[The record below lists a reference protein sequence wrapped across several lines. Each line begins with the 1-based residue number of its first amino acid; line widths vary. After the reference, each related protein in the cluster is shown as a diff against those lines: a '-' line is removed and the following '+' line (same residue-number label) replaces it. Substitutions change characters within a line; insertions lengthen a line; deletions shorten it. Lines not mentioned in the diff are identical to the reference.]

1 MSISGFYPFGEL
13 VTKSG
18 KVINF
23 DEIDRDGDGKISQR
37 EFNFIQKE
45 LCLDTVE
52 LTDVKQKGEKQVTD
66 YEFVLWFQESQMQ
79 ELYNNLSSQIAK
91 DFIGANAKFAQ
102 QVLKELRLF
111 MQDYKESYINN
122 SEPIGELASNF
133 EAALFQKYEELK
145 QEYLK

>member
-45 LCLDTVE
+45 LGLDTVE
-52 LTDVKQKGEKQVTD
+52 LSDEQKKGEKQVTD
-66 YEFVLWFQESQMQ
+66 YEFVLWYQESQMQ
-79 ELYNNLSSQIAK
+79 ESYDKLSSQIAK
-91 DFIGANAKFAQ
+91 DFIGANAQYAPKI
-102 QVLKELRLF
+102 LKELRIF
-111 MQDYKESYINN
+111 MQDFKDSYINN
-122 SEPIGELASNF
+122 SEPIGELASRF
-133 EAALFQKYEELK
+133 EAALPQKYEELK